1 MLRRNIDCPY
11 PARPLNHRA
20 ARTVRTAPPWA
31 WTSSPPARNPPDE
44 INVIIEIPK
53 NAEPVKYEVDKAS
66 GAIFV
71 DRILSTP
78 MRYPCNYGYVP
89 HTLCGDGDP
98 ADVLVILPLP
108 LIPGSVIRCRP
119 VGVLKMT
126 DEAGDDEKIL
136 AVPVD
141 KVFAGYSHIDDIGE
155 VPQHWLE
162 RIGHFFEH
170 YKDLEKGKWVK
181 LDGWGGADDAKR
193 DPGRVDERY
202 DGTPA
207 RTSRT
212 SDRRQ
217 PTRQARRVRGA
228 SSPVDRSP
236 RVGQRDGEHHRA
248 QHAHEHG
255 CR

>member
-1 MLRRNIDCPY
+1 MGLELVPSGRDIPN
-11 PARPLNHRA
+11 
-20 ARTVRTAPPWA
+20 
-31 WTSSPPARNPPDE
+31 E

-53 NAEPVKYEVDKAS
+53 DAEPVKYEVDKDT

-98 ADVLVILPLP
+98 ADVLVVLPLP

-126 DEAGDDEKIL
+126 DEAGADEKLL

-141 KVFAGYSHIDDIGE
+141 KVFSGYAHINDIHE
-155 VPQHWLE
+155 VSSHWLE

-170 YKDLEKGKWVK
+170 YKDLDKGKWVRI
-181 LDGWGGADDAKR
+181 DGWGTSAEARQILMDAI
-193 DPGRVDERY
+193 
-202 DGTPA
+202 A
-207 RTSRT
+207 RFDASE
-212 SDRRQ
+212 DQ
-217 PTRQARRVRGA
+217 PNF
-228 SSPVDRSP
+228 
-236 RVGQRDGEHHRA
+236 
-248 QHAHEHG
+248 
-255 CR
+255 